1 MPDTVTY
8 AVLPTATRFILQG
21 TAAREDA
28 ASALGFALPETPMTS
43 TTGTNDVT
51 ALWLGPDEWL
61 ILDQSGG
68 DPGAL
73 RDKLAAALA
82 GVPHSLVD
90 VSQRQIGI
98 AVAGAK
104 SALALNAHVPLDLNA
119 SAFPVDRCTRTVF
132 EKCEIVLWR
141 RADDQFYLETGR
153 SFVPYVTALLDL
165 AAAEIAADVGSLPFL
180 DR

>member
-1 MPDTVTY
+1 MPDTITY

-21 TAAREDA
+21 IAAREA
-28 ASALGFALPETPMTS
+28 VAGALGFALPGLPSTS
-43 TTGTNDVT
+43 ITGANDVA

-68 DPGAL
+68 DPAAL
-73 RDKLAAALA
+73 KDKLASALA

-90 VSQRQIGI
+90 ISQRQIGI
-98 AVAGAK
+98 AVAGSGAT
-104 SALALNAHVPLDLNA
+104 LALNAHVPLDLDL
-119 SAFPVDRCTRTVF
+119 SAFPIGKCTRTIF

-165 AAAEIAADVGSLPFL
+165 AAAEIAAGTA
-180 DR
+180 